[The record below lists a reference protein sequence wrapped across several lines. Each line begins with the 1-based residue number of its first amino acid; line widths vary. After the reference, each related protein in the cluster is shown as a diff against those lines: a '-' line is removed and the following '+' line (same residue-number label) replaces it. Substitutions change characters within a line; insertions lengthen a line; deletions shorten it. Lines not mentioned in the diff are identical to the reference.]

1 MNDLN
6 SFSIVMESDIGTFT
20 PYGLSYSGTS
30 PTAQCIVNE
39 VLQLLKP
46 INATQLV
53 LDIEGSDIVL
63 FIQKGVPGSS
73 LENKNDNY
81 FYYHHSNGDSMTVED
96 PKMLDLCTAVWAA
109 TSYAFASL
117 EDMLPR

>member
-1 MNDLN
+1 
-6 SFSIVMESDIGTFT
+6 MESDIGTFT
-20 PYGLSYSGTS
+20 PYGLSYSGTN

-39 VLQLLKP
+39 VLKLLKP

-53 LDIEGSDIVL
+53 LDNKNSDISV
-63 FIQKGVPGSS
+63 FMKKGVPGSS
-73 LENKNDNY
+73 LENLNEKY

-117 EDMLPR
+117 DDMLPR